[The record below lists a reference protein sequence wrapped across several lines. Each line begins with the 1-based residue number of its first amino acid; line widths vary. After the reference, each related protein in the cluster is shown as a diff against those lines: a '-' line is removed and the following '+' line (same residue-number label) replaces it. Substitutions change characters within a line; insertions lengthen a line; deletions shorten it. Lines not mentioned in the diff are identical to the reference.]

1 MKKQSLLANAAIL
14 AISGVIVAGC
24 AGGGDTATKTA
35 VMEKP
40 DAMVKTTMAKADT
53 MTKSAMKHKR
63 EKCMGI
69 AKAGMNDCAA
79 NGHSCAGQ
87 SKVDGGAEWIYL
99 PVGTCER
106 LGGGTVKT

>member
-40 DAMVKTTMAKADT
+40 DAKIPV
-53 MTKSAMKHKR
+53 
-63 EKCMGI
+63 I
-69 AKAGMNDCAA
+69 AALA
-79 NGHSCAGQ
+79 S
-87 SKVDGGAEWIYL
+87 
-99 PVGTCER
+99 
-106 LGGGTVKT
+106 